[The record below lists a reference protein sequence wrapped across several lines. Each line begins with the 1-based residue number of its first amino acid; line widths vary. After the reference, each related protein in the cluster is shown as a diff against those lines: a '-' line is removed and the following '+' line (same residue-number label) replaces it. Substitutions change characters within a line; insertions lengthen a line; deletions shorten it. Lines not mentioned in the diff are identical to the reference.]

1 MISSC
6 WLGRVI
12 QERLLIQVQVLI
24 LTLTFH
30 LLPYQEEAVTK
41 EMVMA
46 LVMTVLLKPDP
57 L

>member
-6 WLGRVI
+6 WLGLF
-12 QERLLIQVQVLI
+12 QERPLIQSQAEV
-24 LTLTFH
+24 TMTFH
-30 LLPYQEEAVTK
+30 FLPYQEEAVTK
-41 EMVMA
+41 EVVMA